1 MEISELKEEI
11 NKVELSILHMINK
24 LNYETGVQV
33 QYIDLTSFSSRT
45 KTGVD
50 VTSITDVKITIKL

>member
-24 LNYETGVQV
+24 LNYETGIQV
-33 QYIDLTSFSSRT
+33 QYIDLTSISSRT